1 MSDQSSISSDLG
13 APYGASTAIGVVPPA
28 QPVPVDKKRAKFEE
42 IAVARTKRAIKAI
55 RVLAGMGGKNR
66 YSYSFD
72 SADIE
77 KIAST
82 LELEVAQLRTVMVA
96 PGRQMDIEFYL

>member
-1 MSDQSSISSDLG
+1 MSDQSISSDLG
-13 APYGASTAIGVVPPA
+13 APYGTQVNPVTTPPLTKD
-28 QPVPVDKKRAKFEE
+28 PRRAKFEE

-66 YSYSFD
+66 YAYSFD
-72 SADIE
+72 SGDIE

-82 LELEVAQLRTVMVA
+82 LELEVAQLRVVMVA
-96 PGRQMDIEFYL
+96 PGRQMDIEFDL